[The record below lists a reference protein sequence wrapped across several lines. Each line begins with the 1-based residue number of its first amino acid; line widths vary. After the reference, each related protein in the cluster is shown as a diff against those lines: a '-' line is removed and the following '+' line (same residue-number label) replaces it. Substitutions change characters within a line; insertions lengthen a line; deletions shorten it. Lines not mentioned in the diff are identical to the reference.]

1 MRDDATSGKFSL
13 VLCWDQD
20 RFGRF
25 DLLEGGFWITPFR
38 EAGVRMETIA
48 QGKIDWE
55 DLVGQL
61 IYSVNQM
68 GKAQFLRDLSRNVCR
83 AQLQDAMKGRGTG
96 GNRIPYG
103 YRSKRIVDEYGK
115 AVDYRLV
122 VESHEAEIV
131 RRIYRMYLEPGGSVR
146 GVAVQLNVEG
156 VPGQLVRNGHQIQ
169 LTKFSGVE
177 ST

>member
-1 MRDDATSGKFSL
+1 MAVLNNSKNERAVLYLRMSTDQQEQSISAQRDELHRYAKRQGYVIIDEYIDKAISGDNTQKRAGFLRMRDDAVSGRFSL

-68 GKAQFLRDLSRNVCR
+68 GKAQFLRDLSRNVGR

-96 GNRIPYG
+96 GNRIP
-103 YRSKRIVDEYGK
+103 
-115 AVDYRLV
+115 
-122 VESHEAEIV
+122 
-131 RRIYRMYLEPGGSVR
+131 
-146 GVAVQLNVEG
+146 
-156 VPGQLVRNGHQIQ
+156 
-169 LTKFSGVE
+169 
-177 ST
+177 